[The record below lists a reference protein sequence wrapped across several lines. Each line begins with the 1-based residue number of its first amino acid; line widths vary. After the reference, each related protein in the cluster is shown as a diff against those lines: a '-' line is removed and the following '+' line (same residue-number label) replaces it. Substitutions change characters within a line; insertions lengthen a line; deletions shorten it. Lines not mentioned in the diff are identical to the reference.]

1 MKKFLLVLLLATLSF
16 FIFLGISQARQCI
29 YLLSSEGKNYYYD
42 PSKAEYSGDIVS
54 FFVYDNDA
62 CKLELYTTLFEIDC
76 ARKMSRYYDLA
87 GLSSEWESISP
98 GSVYETL
105 RIKLCR

>member
-1 MKKFLLVLLLATLSF
+1 MKKFLLVLLLVMLSF

-54 FFVYDNDA
+54 FT
-62 CKLELYTTLFEIDC
+62 LYEGNCSSAAKFWDLDIDC
-76 ARKMSRYYDLA
+76 AKRMILDWWGGEGWK
-87 GLSSEWESISP
+87 SISP
-98 GSVYETL
+98 GSADDTL